1 MDAPQSEEDE
11 VDLSFDPLDVVE
23 HVLTAENLTFDR
35 TEDGDLAF
43 ALTGDWKDYELWFAW
58 RPEAD
63 CLQLCLSL
71 DMRTPK
77 SKRGSAFE
85 LLSLI
90 NQRIWLGHFEV
101 WSDGGEV
108 VFRHALSVPQG
119 ERPTLAQA
127 ASMID
132 AAVEA
137 ADRFYPAFDFLLKGS
152 KSPEDAMAACMFET
166 VGQA

>member
-1 MDAPQSEEDE
+1 MDVPQSEEDE

-77 SKRGSAFE
+77 SRRPAAYE
-85 LLSLI
+85 LVSLI

-101 WSDGGEV
+101 WSDGGTDK
-108 VFRHALSVPQG
+108 A
-119 ERPTLAQA
+119 
-127 ASMID
+127 
-132 AAVEA
+132 
-137 ADRFYPAFDFLLKGS
+137 
-152 KSPEDAMAACMFET
+152 
-166 VGQA
+166 

>member
-1 MDAPQSEEDE
+1 MDNPQPEEED
-11 VDLSFDPLDVVE
+11 VLFASDPLDVVE
-23 HVLTAENLTFDR
+23 LVLAAENLTFDR

-43 ALTGDWKDYELWFAW
+43 ALAGAWKDYELWFAW

-63 CLQLCLSL
+63 CLQLCLSV
-71 DMRTPK
+71 DIRAKKPRRT
-77 SKRGSAFE
+77 AAYE

-90 NQRIWLGHFEV
+90 NQRVWLGHFEI
-101 WSDGGEV
+101 WTDEGEV
-108 VFRHALSVPQG
+108 VFRHAMALPTG

-137 ADRFYPAFDFLLKGS
+137 ADRFYPAFDFLINGGKN
-152 KSPEDAMAACMFET
+152 PEDAIAACMFET
-166 VGQA
+166 VGSA

>member
-1 MDAPQSEEDE
+1 MDTRQPED
-11 VDLSFDPLDVVE
+11 VDLGYDPLDVVE
-23 HVLTAENLTFDR
+23 HVLNAENLDFDR

-43 ALTGDWKDYELWFAW
+43 ALAGDWKDYELWFAW

-71 DMRTPK
+71 DLRVTK
-77 SKRGSAFE
+77 SRRSASYE

-90 NQRIWLGHFEV
+90 NQRVWLGHFEV
-101 WSDGGEV
+101 WAEDGEV
-108 VFRHALSVPQG
+108 VFRHSLSLPTG
-119 ERPTLAQA
+119 ECPTLGQA

-137 ADRFYPAFDFLLKGS
+137 ADRFFPAFDFLLRGLKN
-152 KSPEDAMAACMFET
+152 PQDAMAACMFET
-166 VGQA
+166 VGRA

>member
-1 MDAPQSEEDE
+1 MDSAQPEED
-11 VDLSFDPLDVVE
+11 DTLITLDPLDVVE
-23 HVLTAENLTFDR
+23 RVLSAENLTFER

-43 ALTGDWKDYELWFAW
+43 ALSGDWKDYELWFAW

-71 DMRTPK
+71 DMQADK
-77 SKRGSAFE
+77 SRRADSFE

-101 WSDGGEV
+101 WADDGEV
-108 VFRHALSVPQG
+108 VFRHALSVPHG

-132 AAVEA
+132 AAMEA
-137 ADRFYPAFDFLLKGS
+137 ADRFYPAFDFLLAGGKA
-152 KSPEDAMAACMFET
+152 PDEAMAACMFET
-166 VGQA
+166 AGQA

>member
-1 MDAPQSEEDE
+1 MDMREPTDG
-11 VDLSFDPLDVVE
+11 DFGFDPLDVVE
-23 HVLTAENLTFDR
+23 YVLTAENLEFDR

-71 DMRTPK
+71 DLKARK
-77 SKRGSAFE
+77 SIRPQAFE
-85 LLSLI
+85 LVALI
-90 NQRIWLGHFEV
+90 NQRVWLGHFEL
-101 WSDGGEV
+101 WEEDGEII
-108 VFRHALSVPQG
+108 FRHAMALPAS

-132 AAVEA
+132 VAVEA
-137 ADRFYPAFDFLLKGS
+137 ADRFYPAFNFLIKGS
-152 KSPEDAMAACMFET
+152 KSPTDAIAACMFET
-166 VGQA
+166 SGHA